1 MNDFHSRAHITRS
14 LSALALASAFAV
26 TATLPVQA
34 QDVFIPT
41 PPPSSAPEDSPAVPA
56 PEPESPPE
64 APLPP
69 PPPATETV
77 CDDRLDNDGDGL
89 VDCADANCFDAPIC
103 HAGGREER
111 SNQACSDF
119 IDNDGDQMVDCED
132 ADCQTPGITACS
144 GSWRGGQSGSAD
156 PSMIEEGDELPELAP
171 GQSIEDLLG
180 TGDDANGERTDEVCS
195 DGIDNDFD
203 GRSDCADF
211 GCRFD
216 PQVTV
221 CNGTPG
227 LRFSVVAGVGGS
239 IQFNYDHSGTEERI
253 TNVPEAGFTLLQL
266 RALGPIPFIENSFFL
281 INVRAEERVR
291 LTFANFQ
298 IPISSQGHYLSI
310 NSGFG
315 GLSPGLIISAARQ
328 PLLDPPFYLYR
339 AFEQGNGAA
348 LETGGPIDDHGI
360 LRFRI
365 FAAAGAGEFTGN
377 VGGRFFRSDD
387 RNFAWAAGGAMQF
400 NLIGFYDRFD
410 SPFLYTPA
418 PLTWGL
424 SVGGKFD
431 QRPAERFA
439 ATNVFSLF
447 QYSHFSFRVENYT
460 RFVLDDPNTV
470 PIQTAF
476 NVQLGVLIIPRIL
489 FFAAD
494 FGGVY
499 QVENWSAGAI
509 PTDPTFRKQLDQLQ
523 WRAAVHWYFFRS
535 TGILAL
541 MYREAYNEE
550 NEDNFA
556 APEVERQL
564 RLEARFRF

>member
-1 MNDFHSRAHITRS
+1 
-14 LSALALASAFAV
+14 
-26 TATLPVQA
+26 
-34 QDVFIPT
+34 
-41 PPPSSAPEDSPAVPA
+41 
-56 PEPESPPE
+56 
-64 APLPP
+64 
-69 PPPATETV
+69 
-77 CDDRLDNDGDGL
+77 
-89 VDCADANCFDAPIC
+89 IC

-111 SNQACSDF
+111 TDAACSDY

-132 ADCQTPGITACS
+132 ADCQVGGITVCS
-144 GSWRGGQSGSAD
+144 GSWRGAAGGGGAGALGAGAED
-156 PSMIEEGDELPELAP
+156 LPELGE
-171 GQSIEDLLG
+171 GQSVEDLIG
-180 TGDDANGERTDEVCS
+180 TGGDANGERTDETCS

-227 LRFSVVAGVGGS
+227 LRFSVVAGVGAS
-239 IQFNYDHSGTEERI
+239 IQFNYDQSPSTGERV
-253 TNVPEAGFTLLQL
+253 TNAPEAGFTLLQL

-281 INVRAEERVR
+281 INVRAESRVR

-298 IPISSQGHYLSI
+298 IPISSQGHYISL

-328 PLLDPPFYLYR
+328 PLLTPAFYLYS

-348 LETGGPIDDHGI
+348 LETGGPIDDRGT
-360 LRFRI
+360 LRFRV
-365 FAAAGAGEFTGN
+365 FGAAGAGEFTGN

-387 RNFAWAAGGAMQF
+387 RNFAWAAGGALQL
-400 NLIGFYDRFD
+400 NIIGYYDRFD

-424 SVGGKFD
+424 SVGAKYD

-447 QYSHFSFRVENYT
+447 QVWHFSLRIESYT
-460 RFVLDDPNTV
+460 RFLFDDPQTV
-470 PIQTAF
+470 PIQTSF
-476 NVQLGVLIIPRIL
+476 NVQVGVLLIPRIL

-499 QVENWSAGAI
+499 MVENWSAGAF
-509 PTDPTFRKQLDQLQ
+509 PPMDPAFREQLDELQ
-523 WRAAVHWYFFRS
+523 WRAAIHWYFFRS
-535 TGILAL
+535 TGILAFL
-541 MYREAYNEE
+541 YSETYLEE
-550 NEDNFA
+550 NPNPRRADD
-556 APEVERQL
+556 PEVEREL

>member
-1 MNDFHSRAHITRS
+1 MFYFHSRARIT
-14 LSALALASAFAV
+14 LPLFALALAVFAL
-26 TATLPVQA
+26 TALPAHA
-34 QDVFIPT
+34 QDVFAPT
-41 PPPSSAPEDSPAVPA
+41 PEDSPSEPTPEPA
-56 PEPESPPE
+56 PEPAPEE

-69 PPPATETV
+69 PPPPAVEAV
-77 CDDRLDNDGDGL
+77 CDDRQDNDGDGL
-89 VDCADANCFDAPIC
+89 VDCADADCFDAPIC
-103 HAGGREER
+103 HAGGRDER
-111 SNQACSDF
+111 TNQACSDF

-132 ADCQTPGITACS
+132 ADCQTPGITVCN
-144 GSWRGGQSGSAD
+144 GSWRGQSSGIEASS
-156 PSMIEEGDELPELAP
+156 PSEGDDLPELAP

-180 TGDDANGERTDEVCS
+180 TGGDANGERSDEVCS

-203 GRSDCADF
+203 GRTDCADF

-227 LRFSVVAGVGGS
+227 LRFSVVAGVGAS
-239 IQFNYDHSGTEERI
+239 MQFNFDQSGAEERV

-298 IPISSQGHYLSI
+298 IPISSQGHYLSL

-348 LETGGPIDDHGI
+348 LETGGPIDDMGI

-365 FAAAGAGEFTGN
+365 FGAAGAGEFTGN

-387 RNFAWAAGGAMQF
+387 RNFAWAAGGALQI

-424 SVGGKFD
+424 SFGGKFD
-431 QRPAERFA
+431 QRPSERFA

-447 QYSHFSFRVENYT
+447 QYSHFALRVENYT
-460 RFVLDDPNTV
+460 RFVIDDPNTI

-509 PTDPTFRKQLDQLQ
+509 PTDPSFRKQLDQLQ

-556 APEVERQL
+556 APEVERQV